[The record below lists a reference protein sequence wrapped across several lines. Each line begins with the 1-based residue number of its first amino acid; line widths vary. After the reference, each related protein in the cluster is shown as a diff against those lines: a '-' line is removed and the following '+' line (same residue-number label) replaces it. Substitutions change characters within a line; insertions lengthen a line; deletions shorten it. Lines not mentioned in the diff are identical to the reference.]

1 MAQFGVGVNTPERLQ
16 QFRHRKR
23 AITLYL
29 DGANEA
35 QLLHETG
42 LKRRN
47 VYRIIVQRCLQQ
59 QDDGTF
65 QGWRGT
71 LPFLHI
77 KLYTRQT
84 PMAINDWGGGA
95 VWGQHC
101 LQK

>member
-1 MAQFGVGVNTPERLQ
+1 MTKRQRVGVRTAASDFTALPQIDITQWVTVDGAALPPERLQ

-47 VYRIIVQRCLQQ
+47 VYRNVAR
-59 QDDGTF
+59 TH
-65 QGWRGT
+65 
-71 LPFLHI
+71 LPV
-77 KLYTRQT
+77 TT
-84 PMAINDWGGGA
+84 
-95 VWGQHC
+95 
-101 LQK
+101 